1 MNHLIL
7 AIALLSGTL
16 VAQSANPSSLS
27 PGSSPASGPS
37 YSQQYCAGF
46 VTHAAVPRTNYVISS
61 KESPNENSFPGR
73 AQLFLGGPG
82 LIPGERYTILRQID
96 DPNRETSSPVQRAK
110 LAKLGALYEDIGW
123 VTVQSVVKGVPI
135 ASFDFACDTALR
147 GDIVVPFKQ
156 RPALSYHTSAAPVD
170 AFYQPSSAPKGHVL
184 GAKDFVNL
192 LGTGLIVYTDFGTAK
207 GAKPGDLL
215 FVLRGYAPGDLNR
228 IDRAT
233 LTLPSGAET
242 DAAVIK
248 PAHVKASVDSRLPQ
262 RVLGEML
269 VLSATLDSST
279 AIVTRSFAEMELG
292 DVVVRESGSPEQQ
305 SDGAESATAAQDS
318 PKPCHPASRVRRLI
332 LLHPHACQP

>member
-16 VAQSANPSSLS
+16 VAQSTNPSSLP
-27 PGSSPASGPS
+27 PGSSPANGPS

-46 VTHAAVPRTNYVISS
+46 VTHAVVPRTNYILGS

-110 LAKLGALYEDIGW
+110 LSKLGALYEDIGW
-123 VTVQSVVKGVPI
+123 VTIQSVVKGVPI

-156 RPALSYHTSAAPVD
+156 RPTLSYHASNDPVED
-170 AFYQPSSAPKGHVL
+170 FYQPSSAPKGHVL
-184 GAKDFVNL
+184 GARDFVNL
-192 LGTGLIVYTDFGTAK
+192 LGTGLIVYTDIGTAK
-207 GAKPGDLL
+207 GARPGDFL
-215 FVLRGYAPGDLNR
+215 FVLRGYAAGDLNR

-242 DAAVIK
+242 DAAVVK
-248 PAHVKASVDSRLPQ
+248 PARVKASVDSRLPQ

-269 VLSATLDSST
+269 VLSATPESST

-292 DVVVRESGSPEQQ
+292 DVVVREPLSQERQT
-305 SDGAESATAAQDS
+305 DGAESAAAAENTPQ
-318 PKPCHPASRVRRLI
+318 PCHPASLMRRLL
-332 LLHPHACQP
+332 LLHPHACQ